1 MRILRR
7 FLARVKNFAMGG
19 GEAANSASHRDPIAC
34 NNHPCGFSSR
44 GGAAPSGLPDELIGC
59 SAVFKKAE
67 RECKFFTQISELP
80 DGALTLQVRVDRR
93 RPQPAYKYI

>member
-7 FLARVKNFAMGG
+7 FMARVKNFAMG
-19 GEAANSASHRDPIAC
+19 AAKPRIQHPHRDPLAC
-34 NNHPCGFSSR
+34 HNHPCGFSSR

-93 RPQPAYKYI
+93 RPQPA